1 VPDWSLSLLSTLV
14 GAGVALL
21 TIVSQQR
28 SSRNAENRARRQR
41 LATRYLSQLQD
52 AAESLWFRMENLRD
66 RAGAEWMDRHN
77 PGYRE
82 ASTVYAAG
90 RYLAIY
96 RILTLEGVWADLI
109 ELDAELVTALKQH
122 RLSEKT
128 LGLFHYDQI
137 ALAELVLEV
146 GTSEF
151 RTSTYLEFHAR
162 YASDAFP
169 PKWRQRIWKKL
180 DELSAA
186 QLTDSLNAL
195 RAVAQRLER
204 DTNIPTLIPATPEPG
219 EVTARS
225 SSQSRATDM

>member
-1 VPDWSLSLLSTLV
+1 MPDWTVTLLSTLV

-28 SSRNAENRARRQR
+28 SSRNAESRARRQR

-52 AAESLWFRMENLRD
+52 AAESLWFRIDNLRD
-66 RAGAEWMDRHN
+66 RAGAAWMDRHN

-82 ASTVYAAG
+82 ISTVYAAG
-90 RYLAIY
+90 RYLALY

-109 ELDAELVTALKQH
+109 ELDPELVAVLRKH
-122 RLSEKT
+122 RLSEET

-146 GTSEF
+146 GTTDF

-162 YASDAFP
+162 YDSDAFP
-169 PKWRQRIWKKL
+169 RKWRQRIWTKL
-180 DELSAA
+180 DHLSTT
-186 QLTDSLNAL
+186 QLTDAL
-195 RAVAQRLER
+195 HALSAVAHRLER
-204 DTNIPTLIPATPEPG
+204 DTNIPTLIPAHPKPG
-219 EVTARS
+219 EPTAPP
-225 SSQSRATDM
+225 SSQPDTVRS